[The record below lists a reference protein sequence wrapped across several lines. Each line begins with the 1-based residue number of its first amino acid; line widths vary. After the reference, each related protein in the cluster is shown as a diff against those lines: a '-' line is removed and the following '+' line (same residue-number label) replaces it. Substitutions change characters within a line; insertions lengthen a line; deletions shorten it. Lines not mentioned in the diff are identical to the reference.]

1 MREVISYGRVRAREL
16 GPHKNRGM
24 EISYVA
30 SGDMEWMVEG
40 RPEKVPP
47 GSVFFTLPWQVHGSM
62 NPEEPEN
69 NILYHVLFHLK
80 NDCPKKQDSFLL
92 PDSFCFSSPEMRE
105 ISSVL
110 CTSKRHCFPATPT
123 MRCLMPELV
132 RELQGSHRLSEANIK
147 TLLRAVLVELVRIV
161 CGEAVNTEKY
171 TYAEQRVQRFLPE
184 LSTSCDY
191 KWTLHEMQEHC
202 GIHGSQLN
210 AIFQKLTGFSPIDY
224 LCRLRLERSKTL
236 LRDTDMKIID
246 IAFECGF
253 GSSQYFSNT
262 FHRSTG
268 VSPSTYRNHFS
279 SLTDTELHTWENIR
293 FRSERE
299 EQERIRRHEARE

>member
-1 MREVISYGRVRAREL
+1 MREVISYGRTKAREL

-24 EISYVA
+24 EICYIA
-30 SGDMEWMVEG
+30 SGDMEWMVQG
-40 RPEKVPP
+40 VPERVSP
-47 GSVFFTLPWQVHGSM
+47 GSIFFTLPWQVHGSLY
-62 NPEEPEN
+62 PQEPEN

-80 NDCPKKQDSFLL
+80 NDCPKKKDHFLL
-92 PDSFCFSSPEMRE
+92 PDSFGFSASEMHE
-105 ISSVL
+105 ISTIL
-110 CTSKRHCFPATPT
+110 CASKRHSFPATPA
-123 MRCLMPELV
+123 MRWLMPELV
-132 RELQGSHRLSEANIK
+132 HELQGSHRLSKASIK

-171 TYAEQRVQRFLPE
+171 TRAEQKVQRFLPE
-184 LSTSCDY
+184 LAHSCDH

-210 AIFQKLTGFSPIDY
+210 AIFQKLTGFSPVDY
-224 LCRLRLERSKTL
+224 LARLRLEHAKSL

-262 FHRSTG
+262 FHRATG

-279 SLTDTELHTWENIR
+279 SLTDTELHAWENIR
-293 FRSERE
+293 FRSEQE
-299 EQERIRRHEARE
+299 EQERMHRLEAKE